1 MSLRLQFISNLLW
14 IAQPILLM
22 AVGGAMFWRKL
33 YKTFPVFFIY
43 IISQIITF
51 MIVYP
56 ASTWGSY
63 AEFFYSYWIAAA
75 ISLAIGFKILHE
87 VFLDVFRPYHTL
99 KDLGSLLF
107 RWGGLVML
115 LVAIVVAASTPT
127 SVEEPLVQ
135 SVLTVQRCVR
145 VIQVGLVLFLLTF
158 SRYLGV
164 NWKQKSF
171 GIALGFGLAA
181 CVEMLAVGLHIAGY
195 IGTSMSGLVNT
206 SAYDVSILIWLG
218 YAVVKQTARESRENL
233 LTTQRWEQS
242 LTELQRPT
250 SPDSL
255 IPMFEGMVD
264 RALSRS
270 RDPLDDDLELKPEP
284 TSEKFLFDIPMP
296 EIKTPPKR

>member
-1 MSLRLQFISNLLW
+1 MSLKLQFLANLLW
-14 IAQPILLM
+14 IAQPLLQI
-22 AVGGAMFWRKL
+22 AVGGVMFWRKV
-33 YKTFPVFFIY
+33 YKSFPYFFVY
-43 IISQIITF
+43 ILSQVITF

-63 AEFFYSYWIAAA
+63 PEFFYSYWISAAV
-75 ISLAIGFKILHE
+75 SLPLGFKIIHE
-87 VFLDVFRPYHTL
+87 IFLDVFRPYHTL
-99 KDLGSLLF
+99 KDLGSVLF

-127 SVEEPLVQ
+127 SSDGPLVQ

-145 VIQVGLVLFLLTF
+145 VIQVGLVLFLLLF

-171 GIALGFGLAA
+171 GIALGFGIAA
-181 CVEMLAVGLHIAGY
+181 FVEMLAVGLHTAGY

-206 SAYDVSILIWLG
+206 AAYDTSILIWLG
-218 YAVVKQTARESRENL
+218 YSLVKKVEREAKENL

-242 LTELQRPT
+242 LTELQAPS

-270 RDPLDDDLELKPEP
+270 RERFDDDLELKPEP